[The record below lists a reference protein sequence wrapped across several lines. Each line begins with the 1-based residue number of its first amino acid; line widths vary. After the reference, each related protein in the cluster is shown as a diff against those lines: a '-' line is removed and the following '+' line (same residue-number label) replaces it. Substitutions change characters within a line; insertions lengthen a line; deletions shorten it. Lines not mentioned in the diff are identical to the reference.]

1 MKDKDLPVFSSE
13 QNQELKGGM
22 ALLLR
27 YHPFHELIG
36 MKVEPTEDDSV
47 RITFPMRD
55 DLCGHPG
62 LGILYGGVVACVID
76 IIGGAVV
83 TWHRIKDI
91 RDHPLEE
98 QLKRMSVIRTIDLRI
113 DYLRPGKG
121 RMFTVTGSIL
131 RDGKKV
137 VVVRMELKNEED
149 SLIATG
155 TGTFMVG

>member
-1 MKDKDLPVFSSE
+1 MGDKNAH
-13 QNQELKGGM
+13 NQELKGGM
-22 ALLLR
+22 ALMTR

-36 MKVEPTEDDSV
+36 FTVEPTEDDSV
-47 RITFPMRD
+47 RIVFPMRD
-55 DLCGHPG
+55 ELCGHPG

-76 IIGGAVV
+76 IIGGSVV
-83 TWHRIKDI
+83 TWNRIKDI
-91 RDHPLEE
+91 KDHPLEE

-121 RMFTVTGSIL
+121 KMFTATGSIL

-137 VVVRMELKNEED
+137 VVVRMEFKNEED

-155 TGTFMVG
+155 TGTFLVG

>member
-1 MKDKDLPVFSSE
+1 
-13 QNQELKGGM
+13 
-22 ALLLR
+22 
-27 YHPFHELIG
+27 
-36 MKVEPTEDDSV
+36 
-47 RITFPMRD
+47 MRD
-55 DLCGHPG
+55 ELCGHPG

-91 RDHPLEE
+91 KDHPLEE

-121 RMFTVTGSIL
+121 KMFTVTGSIL

-137 VVVRMELKNEED
+137 VVVRMEFKNEED

-155 TGTFMVG
+155 TGTFLVG